1 MKKIYTTKC
10 PKCKMKIE
18 LKQTIKKLMKSDKKE
33 LGRLS
38 CDNCA
43 YSRTIIIDG
52 KYIFYKNSEIEIEE
66 NCDESRD

>member
-1 MKKIYTTKC
+1 
-10 PKCKMKIE
+10 MKIE
-18 LKQTIKKLMKSDKKE
+18 LKQTIKKLMKSNKKE

-43 YSRTIIIDG
+43 YARTIIIDG

-66 NCDESRD
+66 NCDG